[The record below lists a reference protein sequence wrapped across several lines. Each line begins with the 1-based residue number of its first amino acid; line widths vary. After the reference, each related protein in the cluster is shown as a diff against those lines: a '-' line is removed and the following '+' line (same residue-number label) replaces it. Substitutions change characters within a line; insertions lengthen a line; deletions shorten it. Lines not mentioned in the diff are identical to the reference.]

1 MKKKIGVISVLVL
14 CLTFVSI
21 MYLKKD
27 KKSDEKVDD
36 VYYKSVVFKD
46 SDNDLIPISVNFHS
60 EVELEEE
67 IRNKIDL
74 MKSDEMIQYGLYPV
88 ISKDLEVQSVN
99 LKDHVLTVSFN
110 DQLVAN
116 QDAMDILEALTYVM
130 TDYDDVERVNLQ
142 INEKNVSYIPN
153 STIPLSSLT
162 KSLGLNNFE
171 ETSAFLHQTVPV
183 IVYHQKTIEQY
194 SYYVPTTMRVD
205 ENEPLTKQVQTI
217 LSYVQSKIHLLD
229 AKLDNGVLTVD
240 LDSNILLDNEKIDQ
254 TLEDLIVLSL
264 SSLKDVKDVEIKIN
278 GEDVRTKQSSQIE
291 YNYIK
296 M

>member
-183 IVYHQKTIEQY
+183 MVYHQKTIEQY

-229 AKLDNGVLTVD
+229 GKLDNGVLTVD

>member
-183 IVYHQKTIEQY
+183 MVYHKKTIEQY

>member
-116 QDAMDILEALTYVM
+116 QDAMDILEAMTYVM

-183 IVYHQKTIEQY
+183 MVYHQKTIEQY

>member
-1 MKKKIGVISVLVL
+1 MKKKIGLISVLVL

-183 IVYHQKTIEQY
+183 MVYHQKTIEQY

>member
-27 KKSDEKVDD
+27 KKSGEKVDD

-183 IVYHQKTIEQY
+183 MVYHQKTIEQY

>member
-183 IVYHQKTIEQY
+183 MVYHQKTIEQY

-291 YNYIK
+291 YSYIK

>member
-183 IVYHQKTIEQY
+183 MVYHQKTIEQY

-278 GEDVRTKQSSQIE
+278 GEDVRTKQ
-291 YNYIK
+291 Y
-296 M
+296 

>member
-1 MKKKIGVISVLVL
+1 MYQL
-14 CLTFVSI
+14 CI
-21 MYLKKD
+21 LKKD

-183 IVYHQKTIEQY
+183 MVYHQKTIEQY

>member
-183 IVYHQKTIEQY
+183 MVYHQKTIEQY

-296 M
+296 R

>member
-46 SDNDLIPISVNFHS
+46 SDNDLIPISVNF
-60 EVELEEE
+60 EEE

-183 IVYHQKTIEQY
+183 MVYHQKTIEQY

>member
-36 VYYKSVVFKD
+36 GDYKSVVFKD

-183 IVYHQKTIEQY
+183 MVYHQKTIEQY

>member
-183 IVYHQKTIEQY
+183 MVYHQKTIEQY

-229 AKLDNGVLTVD
+229 AKLDNGVLLCT
-240 LDSNILLDNEKIDQ
+240 
-254 TLEDLIVLSL
+254 
-264 SSLKDVKDVEIKIN
+264 
-278 GEDVRTKQSSQIE
+278 
-291 YNYIK
+291 
-296 M
+296 

>member
-162 KSLGLNNFE
+162 KSLGRNNFE
-171 ETSAFLHQTVPV
+171 TTSAFLNQTVPV
-183 IVYHQKTIEQY
+183 KVYQQKTIEQY

>member
-36 VYYKSVVFKD
+36 IYYKSVVFKD

-88 ISKDLEVQSVN
+88 ISKDLEVQSVD

-183 IVYHQKTIEQY
+183 MVYHQKTIEQY

>member
-183 IVYHQKTIEQY
+183 MVYHQKTIEQY

-278 GEDVRTKQSSQIE
+278 DEDVRTKQSSQIE

>member
-36 VYYKSVVFKD
+36 VYYKSVVFTD

-183 IVYHQKTIEQY
+183 MVYHQKTIEQY

>member
-1 MKKKIGVISVLVL
+1 M
-14 CLTFVSI
+14 
-21 MYLKKD
+21 
-27 KKSDEKVDD
+27 
-36 VYYKSVVFKD
+36 
-46 SDNDLIPISVNFHS
+46 
-60 EVELEEE
+60 
-67 IRNKIDL
+67 
-74 MKSDEMIQYGLYPV
+74 
-88 ISKDLEVQSVN
+88 
-99 LKDHVLTVSFN
+99 
-110 DQLVAN
+110 
-116 QDAMDILEALTYVM
+116 
-130 TDYDDVERVNLQ
+130 
-142 INEKNVSYIPN
+142 
-153 STIPLSSLT
+153 
-162 KSLGLNNFE
+162 
-171 ETSAFLHQTVPV
+171 
-183 IVYHQKTIEQY
+183 VYHQKTIEQY

>member
-183 IVYHQKTIEQY
+183 MVYHQKTIEQY

-278 GEDVRTKQSSQIE
+278 CEDVRTKQSSQIE